1 MKAVEKA
8 GLYVRISEQDKIKLT
23 KVQLSKSIENQ
34 LKMLKTECMERNWI
48 IVDVYCDED
57 ISGADKNRPE
67 FNRMLK
73 DCESGKINVVL
84 CKSQDRFAR
93 DMEIIEK
100 YIHDKFIEW
109 GVRFVTIVDHADSN
123 DPSNKK
129 NRQITGL
136 TNEWYLEDL
145 SNNIKKTFNT
155 KRKCGDFVGSFA
167 PYGYSKQRDINNVI
181 HLIIDP
187 IASEIVKRIYND
199 YINGLGLRTIAKSLN
214 DDKILSP
221 SEYKWNNGEY
231 INIPTKKYEDLVLSK
246 TGSYVVK
253 FSYFNDNLMSGTII
267 NHICKINCS
276 DDLINNVELKLHKS
290 NSLSIYYTIRNV
302 EEQAIVNSFNTDIWI
317 KTEDIIPNNSKY
329 IWCYYKT
336 NKKYEELFTSFKV
349 NIKKN
354 QDRSMID
361 LEDFTYISSEKFGG
375 FKQEIR
381 YISLWSKSTIEN
393 ILFNP
398 VYIGTLVQ
406 GKTTTVSYKNHTRID
421 LPKEKWYIVE
431 NAHDTII
438 DINTWTKVQDRK
450 NKRLRCSQNKIVNN
464 FSGILKCSY
473 CGKNFISTKCGRSND
488 KNQVSYYVCT
498 DRATKFSNCINNK
511 QIRKDEVESIT
522 ISEINK
528 LIAIYKDNEKIGELY
543 NLFKLNDTKF
553 KSQLDALEL
562 EKRELLKSKLKK
574 EKYSKELYESKLNGL
589 IDTEEYFTFKD
600 EYKEEIEK
608 INERLSIISTE
619 INLMHEKRDQVENED
634 TIIKKY
640 SKIETLTYEIVHE
653 FISEIRIGIKENN
666 KRKIEFLW
674 NF

>member
-1 MKAVEKA
+1 MV

-23 KVQLSKSIENQ
+23 KTQLSKSIENQ
-34 LKMLKTECMERNWI
+34 LKMLKAECKERNWF

-57 ISGADKNRPE
+57 ISGADKTRPE

-73 DCESGKINVVL
+73 DCENGKINVVL

-93 DMEIIEK
+93 DIEIIEK

-145 SNNIKKTFNT
+145 SNNIKKTFNI

-167 PYGYSKQRDINNVI
+167 PFGYLKQRDINNVI
-181 HLIIDP
+181 HLTIDP

-199 YINGLGLRTIAKSLN
+199 YINGLGLRTIAKNLN

-231 INIPTKKYEDLVLSK
+231 INIPTKKYEDCVLSK
-246 TGSYVVK
+246 SGGYVIK
-253 FSYFNDNLMSGTII
+253 FSYFNENLKSGTII
-267 NHICKINCS
+267 NHICKIKLNNN
-276 DDLINNVELKLHKS
+276 LIKNVEFKLNKS
-290 NSLSIYYTIRNV
+290 NSLNIYYTTFDI
-302 EEQAIVNSFNTDIWI
+302 EESEITNTLTTDIWT
-317 KTEDIIPNNSKY
+317 KVDSVIPSNVKY
-329 IWCYYKT
+329 IWCLYKI
-336 NKKYEELFTSFKV
+336 NKKYEELFTSFEL
-349 NIKKN
+349 NIEKN
-354 QDRSMID
+354 QDRSIIN
-361 LEDFTYISSEKFGG
+361 LENFAYINREKLAC
-375 FKQEIR
+375 FKKEIR
-381 YISLWSKSTIEN
+381 YISLWSKRTIEN

-406 GKTTTVSYKNHTRID
+406 GKTTTVSYKNHTKIN
-421 LPKEKWYIVE
+421 LPKDKWHIVE
-431 NAHDTII
+431 DAHDPII
-438 DINTWTKVQDRK
+438 DIDTWNKVQYRK

-473 CGKNFISTKCGRSND
+473 CGKTFISTKCGRSYN

-498 DRATKFSNCINNK
+498 DRSTKFSNCINNK
-511 QIRKDEVESIT
+511 QIRKDELESIT
-522 ISEINK
+522 INEINK
-528 LIAIYKDNEKIGELY
+528 LITTYRDNEKMCKLY
-543 NLFKLNDTKF
+543 NIFKLNDDKF
-553 KSQLDALEL
+553 KLKLDALEL
-562 EKRELLKSKLKK
+562 EKKELLKSKLKK

-589 IDTEEYFTFKD
+589 IDTDEYFTFKD

-608 INERLSIISTE
+608 INERLSIIDIE
-619 INLMHEKRDQVENED
+619 INLMYEKRNKIENKD
-634 TIIKKY
+634 SIIKKY
-640 SKIETLTYEIVHE
+640 NKIESLTYEIVHE
-653 FISEIRIGIKENN
+653 FVSEIRIGIKENN